1 VNSDCPQHYA
11 LNASGKEEI
20 NFGSISASGP
30 KRRLRV
36 GQSMSALP
44 GYFRRQLV
52 PLLPG
57 RHLLRCPGI

>member
-1 VNSDCPQHYA
+1 M
-11 LNASGKEEI
+11 
-20 NFGSISASGP
+20 SAYGP

-52 PLLPG
+52 LLLPG
-57 RHLLRCPGI
+57 RHLLQYPGI